1 MIETKMNKYN
11 FTFSIIVNNRENI
24 LMDIVNLLANHKIN
38 ITSLNSS
45 EVKRGGM
52 KFIKIRIGIEINNKA
67 EYNYLINNI
76 TKIKDVISIE
86 R

>member
-1 MIETKMNKYN
+1 
-11 FTFSIIVNNRENI
+11 
-24 LMDIVNLLANHKIN
+24 
-38 ITSLNSS
+38 
-45 EVKRGGM
+45 M